1 MKKIAKLTWLHNG
14 NFGSVL
20 QAVALQRFLI
30 EQGYDV
36 VDLDYK
42 SSIGE
47 KLKNWLRN
55 KNSPK
60 LFLGKFQEAK
70 LKKNYKQPEKFEN
83 RSEKFFDFKKQWLKC
98 GRLCTN
104 PKQIKEEAK
113 KYDIFICGSD
123 QIWSPALMNPV
134 FYLDFVSKE
143 KKKIAYAPSFGV
155 MNTSDE
161 KKKKIKNYLES
172 FDYISV
178 REIQGQKFIKE
189 LLNQEVPVVVDPTLL
204 LNEKIWKEYANKKI
218 EKIEQKYVFCYLLT
232 PNEKYIQAVSEFAKK
247 RNLQVIIVP
256 TSKGPFETGF
266 KEIIDVGPSEWLGL
280 IKNATYVCTDSFH
293 GCIFSAIFHREFIL
307 FKRFKDKDKASE
319 NSRIYTLANMLEV
332 EDRIVDEGSVN
343 NIDKVNP
350 LDFEKIDRIIADKA
364 RESKEWLLNALKKV
378 GA

>member
-1 MKKIAKLTWLHNG
+1 
-14 NFGSVL
+14 
-20 QAVALQRFLI
+20 
-30 EQGYDV
+30 
-36 VDLDYK
+36 
-42 SSIGE
+42 
-47 KLKNWLRN
+47 
-55 KNSPK
+55 
-60 LFLGKFQEAK
+60 
-70 LKKNYKQPEKFEN
+70 
-83 RSEKFFDFKKQWLKC
+83 
-98 GRLCTN
+98 
-104 PKQIKEEAK
+104 
-113 KYDIFICGSD
+113 
-123 QIWSPALMNPV
+123 
-134 FYLDFVSKE
+134 
-143 KKKIAYAPSFGV
+143 

-232 PNEKYIQAVSEFAKK
+232 PNEKYIQAVSEFAKQ